1 MIKIRLA
8 RKGAKNNPVYRIVA
22 IEKTKKRDGKPL
34 EILGYWYPKKDEKEI
49 DEKKLK
55 EWIDK
60 GAKTTPAVDK
70 LLGKMDKDGKTS

>member
-1 MIKIRLA
+1 MIKIRLT

-34 EILGYWYPKKDEKEI
+34 EILGYWYPKKGEKKI
-49 DEKKLK
+49 DKKKLK
-55 EWIDK
+55 KWIDK

-70 LLGKMDKDGKTS
+70 LLNKKGKDGKTS